1 MARSKTSPTPT
12 TNMKPDFSTFDF
24 PAEVLAAAEKIT
36 LKDLIDTPFSQ
47 AWIVSAISNAQH
59 FSDEFPIERNDEQ
72 LLTSLVLLVKRMPR
86 RDRQTLFQQTTHLLR
101 KNRAERDEMDLKRV
115 QLVRPKWRT
124 K

>member
-1 MARSKTSPTPT
+1 
-12 TNMKPDFSTFDF
+12 MKPDFSTFDF

-59 FSDEFPIERNDEQ
+59 FAVEWPIEGEDDK
-72 LLTSLVLLVKRMPR
+72 LLFELFTLVRKMPR

-101 KNRAERDEMDLKRV
+101 KNRAERDEMDLKRGEV
-115 QLVRPKWRT
+115 VRVRPQIK
-124 K
+124 

>member
-1 MARSKTSPTPT
+1 
-12 TNMKPDFSTFDF
+12 MKPDFSTFDF

-86 RDRQTLFQQTTHLLR
+86 RDRQALFHQTTHLLR
-101 KNRAERDEMDLKRV
+101 NNRAERDRMDRMRASLYGEKGEPQV
-115 QLVRPKWRT
+115 K
-124 K
+124 

>member
-1 MARSKTSPTPT
+1 
-12 TNMKPDFSTFDF
+12 MKPDFSTFDF
-24 PAEVLAAAEKIT
+24 PAEVLASAEKIT

-59 FSDEFPIERNDEQ
+59 FAVEFPIEGNDDK
-72 LLTSLVLLVKRMPR
+72 LLFELFTLVRKMPR

-101 KNRAERDEMDLKRV
+101 KNRQERDELALKRGQFL
-115 QLVRPKWRT
+115 QLKPKV